1 MATKQRGAGGLREK
15 LAFQRRTESDDGFG
29 TIVTGD
35 FQTVFEEYAEMT
47 ARMGSEAVMASRLQG
62 VQPYTAKIRS
72 SVRAR
77 EIDATWRA
85 VGRDG
90 AVYSIVSPPVNMSMK
105 NDYIDI
111 LMTVGGN
118 GQ

>member
-29 TIVTGD
+29 QVTVGD
-35 FQTVFEEYAEMT
+35 FQTVFEEYAELT

-77 EIDATWRA
+77 DIDATWRA

-90 AVYSIVSPPVNMSMK
+90 AVYSIVSPPVNSDQR
-105 NDYIDI
+105 NAYIEF
-111 LMTVGGN
+111 LVTVGGT